1 MQFFHLFSFVV
12 VASYAAALPQPAGL
26 SEKYSNNVDT
36 NLASGL
42 EARSYQPESNSYK
55 ESATLTLL
63 KTTEPSTIGK
73 VVNNDYIFLLE
84 GEIAA
89 HKIGDPVKEV
99 MAKYFKMCAY
109 VDSAIEFWLHK
120 SAPHILDL
128 IKSGLGEDKYFE
140 VGPELTE
147 TRKTVTDDLRAGYTK
162 ISSYIVK
169 IVKDVSS
176 VIDSLQK
183 IDKLFKDAFYSSIDF
198 IRRLRLQLLRFQ
210 IDETLEVALVN
221 IIEAINDFIIMQTN
235 LLEEIMKGLDAASS
249 Q

>member
-1 MQFFHLFSFVV
+1 MSIPILV
-12 VASYAAALPQPAGL
+12 
-26 SEKYSNNVDT
+26 
-36 NLASGL
+36 SGL
-42 EARSYQPESNSYK
+42 EARSYQPGLNSQK
-55 ESATLTLL
+55 NSATLMSL
-63 KTTEPSTIGK
+63 KRRNVFRGLSEEEIGTYVFPPIVPGSFLAINHPFNLTNADSINLASTIGK
-73 VVNNDYIFLLE
+73 V
-84 GEIAA
+84 
-89 HKIGDPVKEV
+89 
-99 MAKYFKMCAY
+99 
-109 VDSAIEFWLHK
+109 
-120 SAPHILDL
+120 
-128 IKSGLGEDKYFE
+128 SGLGEDKYFE

>member
-1 MQFFHLFSFVV
+1 MSLKRRNVFR
-12 VASYAAALPQPAGL
+12 GL
-26 SEKYSNNVDT
+26 SEEEIGTYVFPPIVPGSFLAINHPFNLTNADSI
-36 NLASGL
+36 NLA
-42 EARSYQPESNSYK
+42 
-55 ESATLTLL
+55 
-63 KTTEPSTIGK
+63 STIGK